1 MLGNLNINVR
11 FIAITIIIGLFSG
24 AIIYYCNNRL
34 NNVETAIMRQNQV
47 LSSFI
52 ANVQNELKSKPSSPV
67 EIVDLS
73 TPEARESAEIQVSK
87 IVVSDDEDE
96 DDDDDS
102 SESETEDDTEDEGEG
117 KAEGENDAEGKAEAE
132 GENDAKGE
140 NNRKDITNVKIVFD
154 NDIKEVNLDN
164 LYNSEIINIVN
175 SIDNDVIHHIKI
187 VDIQDLSMLMNIQSQ
202 DQHQNHSQSTIYEI
216 SDDSSEESE
225 EENDNEEQDEE
236 VKVIKIKEEPITPT
250 KPVSQPPLKHD
261 QMRVD
266 DLRKLVL
273 DKKLATKEDVK
284 KLKKPELLT
293 LLVNE

>member
-1 MLGNLNINVR
+1 
-11 FIAITIIIGLFSG
+11 
-24 AIIYYCNNRL
+24 
-34 NNVETAIMRQNQV
+34 VETAIMRQNQV

-96 DDDDDS
+96 DDDDDDS
-102 SESETEDDTEDEGEG
+102 NESETEDDTEDEGDG
-117 KAEGENDAEGKAEAE
+117 KAEGENNAEGEGVGQGEGETENYAENDAEGKAE
-132 GENDAKGE
+132 NKC
-140 NNRKDITNVKIVFD
+140 KDITNVKIVFD

-175 SIDNDVIHHIKI
+175 SIDNDVMHHIKI

-202 DQHQNHSQSTIYEI
+202 GQPQNHSQSTIYEI
-216 SDDSSEESE
+216 SDDSSDESE

-236 VKVIKIKEEPITPT
+236 VKVVKIKEEPITPT

>member
-102 SESETEDDTEDEGEG
+102 SESETEDDTEDEGKAE
-117 KAEGENDAEGKAEAE
+117 AEGENDAEGKAEAE